1 MKRLLGLLLV
11 MGIVGCGGG
20 EPHPFEQLGAW
31 IERNKQ
37 GEIVKVSQLQAQTT
51 DAGRVHL
58 KGLTKLQ
65 TLVVGQTRIIVGD
78 ASAVA
83 LLLFMLGALPL
94 LIGVAGL
101 TGHLRA
107 KLTPT
112 SPIREIKK
120 GRVEVKGKVKAIGPL
135 LKSPLSHQDCVLYA
149 VFFNGGG
156 GLGSERG
163 IRASST
169 ARTRGN
175 RTLFE
180 DIQSTPFVIHDG
192 TGVAELD
199 ETELVLRNPNA
210 EYVFG
215 PDINKHIHRGS
226 VPPDI
231 SDELKAKL
239 SDSVLAAFDGT
250 FMRGSNIKE
259 YYLKPGEDVFFV
271 GKAEDNSQPAEPHWL
286 MKEVSF
292 SSSKGNPENVHS
304 DQILIQ
310 RGSEQLGPYTL
321 EQVNN
326 YLNKGTFSLTDK
338 AKNENLADF
347 IPIHQIPGVK
357 INTGAQWRLRGHYT
371 NKSEEEFTKKGKWM
385 ALIGLPIAAIFI
397 IPAILILVLN

>member
-1 MKRLLGLLLV
+1 MSPQFVISL
-11 MGIVGCGGG
+11 
-20 EPHPFEQLGAW
+20 
-31 IERNKQ
+31 
-37 GEIVKVSQLQAQTT
+37 S
-51 DAGRVHL
+51 
-58 KGLTKLQ
+58 
-65 TLVVGQTRIIVGD
+65 
-78 ASAVA
+78 
-83 LLLFMLGALPL
+83 LFMLGGLPL

-101 TGHLRA
+101 TGYLRA

-112 SPIREIKK
+112 SPIREIRK
-120 GRVEVKGKVKAIGPL
+120 GRVEVKGTVKAIGPL

-156 GLGSERG
+156 GPKSEREMRG
-163 IRASST
+163 ALSPT
-169 ARTRGN
+169 QTRTN

-180 DIQSTPFVIHDG
+180 DIQSTPFVIDDG

-199 ETELVLRNPNA
+199 ETEIVLRHRGA
-210 EYVFG
+210 EYIFG

-239 SDSVLAAFDGT
+239 SANVLAAFEGT
-250 FMRGSNIKE
+250 FMGGANIKE

-271 GKAEDNSQPAEPHWL
+271 GRAEDNSQPAKPHWL
-286 MKEVSF
+286 MKELSF
-292 SSSKGNPENVHS
+292 SSRKDNPENVHS

-321 EQVNN
+321 DQVNN
-326 YLNKGTFSLTDK
+326 YLNEGALSLTDK

-347 IPIHQIPGVK
+347 VPIHQIPGVK

-371 NKSEEEFTKKGKWM
+371 NKSAEKFTKKSKRM

-397 IPAILILVLN
+397 IPAIFILVL